1 MPNLNKVMLMGNLT
15 RDPELRFLPNN
26 NMPVCNLG
34 LAVNRTWTD
43 RQTSEKRQETTF
55 VDLEAFA
62 RTAEVINQYFR
73 KGSPIFIEGRL
84 KLDQWQDREGN
95 NRSKLKVIVES
106 FEFIDSRR
114 DSNGGGGGNSGGGY
128 QSGGSG
134 GYSNQRSNNQAS
146 PSSAPQQASGP
157 QHEPLGD
164 DDIPF

>member
-1 MPNLNKVMLMGNLT
+1 MIMGNLT

-34 LAVNRTWTD
+34 VAVNRTWTD

-106 FEFIDSRR
+106 FEFIDTRR
-114 DSNGGGGGNSGGGY
+114 DSGNGSDGGGH
-128 QSGGSG
+128 QSN
-134 GYSNQRSNNQAS
+134 GYSNQRSAPTQAPAQAS
-146 PSSAPQQASGP
+146 PAPQSGP
-157 QHEPLGD
+157 QHEALGD